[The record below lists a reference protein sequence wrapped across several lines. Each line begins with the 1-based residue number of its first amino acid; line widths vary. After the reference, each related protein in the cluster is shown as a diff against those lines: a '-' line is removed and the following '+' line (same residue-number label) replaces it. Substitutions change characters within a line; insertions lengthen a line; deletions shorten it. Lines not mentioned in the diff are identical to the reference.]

1 MVVFLRVGGVLVAEA
16 AAATFTAGVARDF
29 ASGEIAAYR
38 LFAPAHPGLRE
49 KLETPSANVAAS
61 ASTTRTVWSER

>member
-1 MVVFLRVGGVLVAEA
+1 VAHLLVGGVLVVMSG
-16 AAATFTAGVARDF
+16 AATFTAGVARYF

-49 KLETPSANVAAS
+49 KLETPSANVAAPDT
-61 ASTTRTVWSER
+61 TTRTVLSAR